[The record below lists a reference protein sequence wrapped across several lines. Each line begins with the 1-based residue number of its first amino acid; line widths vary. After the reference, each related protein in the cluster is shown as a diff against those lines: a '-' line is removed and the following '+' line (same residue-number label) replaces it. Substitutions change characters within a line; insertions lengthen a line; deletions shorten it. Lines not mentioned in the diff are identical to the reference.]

1 MDGDQDMPT
10 ASSPLRRLTYD
21 DFVRFP
27 DDGLRHE
34 IIDGVHFVS
43 PAPFVRH
50 QVLVGRLFF
59 VLETHLRA
67 HPGTAQVFL
76 APVDVVLSYYD
87 VVEPDLL
94 LVRGERADILT
105 PRNVQGAPSLVIEVL
120 SAHSR
125 SRDRQLKRDLY
136 QRSGVQEYW
145 LVDPDAS
152 RVSVFRRRGGPGFDP
167 TQTLE
172 PGDTLEMPLL
182 PGFSLA
188 LAALF
193 D

>member
-1 MDGDQDMPT
+1 MDGDQEMPT
-10 ASSPLRRLTYD
+10 ASFPLRRLTYD

-34 IIDGVHFVS
+34 IIDGVHYVS
-43 PAPFVRH
+43 PAPFMRH
-50 QVLVGRLFF
+50 QVLVGRLYF

-76 APVDVVLSYYD
+76 SPLDVVLSYYD

-94 LVRGERADILT
+94 LVSGDRAGILT
-105 PRNVQGAPSLVIEVL
+105 PKNVQGAPSLVIEVL

-136 QRSGVQEYW
+136 ERSGVQEYW
-145 LVDPDAS
+145 LVDPDAC
-152 RVSVFRRRGGPGFDP
+152 RVSVYRRHAGPGFEP
-167 TQTLE
+167 EQTLE
-172 PGDTLEMPLL
+172 HADTLETPLL

-188 LAALF
+188 LAELF